1 MNRKIISALLALALV
16 ITLAACGNTGNEG
29 GASSDKKTSEA
40 GKTEA
45 KEIHVISREEG
56 SGTRGA
62 FVEITGVEKD
72 KTDNTRPDAVI
83 QNSTD
88 SVKTTVSGDPAAI
101 GYISMGSMDD
111 TVKPLKVNGVEATE
125 ENVLNDSY
133 PVKRPFNIVYKED
146 KLNDATKDFIGF
158 IMSKEGQAL
167 AEGAHVLSADSNAP
181 AYEKKGELSG
191 KIRIQGS
198 TSVTPF
204 MEKLME
210 EYKKVQSGV
219 TFDFTS
225 NGSGAGI
232 TATIEDQ
239 ADIGMASREVKDE
252 EKAKGITDKKIA
264 IDGICVVVSKEN
276 AADDLSMDQIKQIFT
291 GEITDWGKLSK

>member
-1 MNRKIISALLALALV
+1 MKKKILASVLAIAMV
-16 ITLAACGNTGNEG
+16 ATLGACGNDKGNDKSG
-29 GASSDKKTSEA
+29 SDSGSA
-40 GKTEA
+40 GQAPAEA

-62 FVEITGVEKD
+62 FIEITKIKD
-72 KTDNTRPDAVI
+72 GDNDNTRPDAVV

-88 SVKTTVSGDPAAI
+88 AAKTTVSGDPAAI
-101 GYISMGSMDD
+101 GYISMGSMDS
-111 TVKPLKVNGVEATE
+111 TVKAIKVNGVEATE
-125 ENVLNDSY
+125 ENVLNDKY
-133 PVKRPFNIVYKED
+133 AVKRPFNIVYKED
-146 KLNDATKDFIGF
+146 KLTDATKDFINF

-167 AEGAHVLSADSNAP
+167 AQASHVLAADGQAAP
-181 AYEKKGELSG
+181 YAKSGDLSG

-210 EYKKVQSGV
+210 EYKKVQPKV

-232 TATIEDQ
+232 TAAIEDQ
-239 ADIGMASREVKDE
+239 ADLGMASREVKDE
-252 EKAKGITDKKIA
+252 EKAKGLTDKKIA
-264 IDGICVVVSKEN
+264 IDGICVIVNKDN
-276 AADDLSMDQIKQIFT
+276 ACEDLTMDQIKGIFT
-291 GEITDWGKLSK
+291 GEIKDWSEVSK